1 MCENCKTLF
10 DINNN
15 LPYLIPCGHT
25 ICEKCLNSFDFKDDT
40 IKCPLDSLIYKIAKE
55 NIPKNE
61 MLLDFMRSN
70 KFGPKYSYQIRELVI
85 EEATFCHID
94 RRNCFQRLCHHL
106 YILLYVKIFLS
117 IVNIILWPF
126 RKIYQLI
133 KKIMN
138 LIYRIYLKIKEFI
151 IKIIIK
157 IKSIH
162 LPKIN
167 INCKY
172 FYKIKDK
179 LAHSRI
185 IRTII
190 KFFKYTLR
198 APLWINYLKIMRNLI
213 YESQAKVNNI
223 CFKIINVILSIMG
236 IFLAHLVA
244 YLTNNLENFFIILLL
259 LNESTIVMIE
269 FMKMDDEKNKKKYL
283 KKHQP
288 KKSVMINNKRKNE
301 FGLIKKKSYDDEDD
315 DEYLIDKKKF
325 RRGKKCII
333 RWIGFILFWYFYP
346 MIKENI
352 YKFIEYWQYSKDIS
366 LEQQEKKIKI
376 WIGVVN
382 SLFIFPKLMIVIYL
396 TS

>member
-185 IRTII
+185 IRAII

-223 CFKIINVILSIMG
+223 CFKIIIVILSIMG

-283 KKHQP
+283 KKNRP
-288 KKSVMINNKRKNE
+288 KKSMMINNKRKNE

-346 MIKENI
+346 MIIENI
-352 YKFIEYWQYSKDIS
+352 YKFIEYWQYSRDIS